1 MLWCVFAVLMGFI
14 GMGSHASEL
23 RKTNEINHATTLNEL
38 AVSYYKRG
46 EYDLVFRILVTLLNS
61 AKVV

>member
-1 MLWCVFAVLMGFI
+1 MGFI